1 MDWSEGRTQL
11 PDPTL
16 PGDSKVTIAI
26 PTLNRV
32 EYLKLALESAL
43 DQTYNNIEVI
53 VSNNASTDATSSYL
67 ASCRDPRLRVIE
79 QTRLVPMTENWN
91 ACVAAATGKYF
102 LLLSDDDL
110 LDPDAIQEL
119 VAGYANQDGYPEP
132 GFVYCGGRIIDS
144 AGREVPLI
152 FRPSP
157 SREAARGFIA
167 AYFGGKRGLYFCGV
181 LQRTADLLPGFPPG
195 FAVASDAA
203 AWMRSSMRHG
213 TVVFIPKQLVSYRV
227 HQSLNFATDIGAWKA
242 EFTQLYELAIALDKS
257 TGNSD
262 PTFPRRLRSSIRRG
276 YLGMIVS
283 RINEPLRAHKARA
296 LIEYGRHLPSFL
308 SPSGLLPLSKG
319 IVTLF
324 LSERSNL
331 WLRQQLLK
339 RTTSFRDRQL

>member
-1 MDWSEGRTQL
+1 MSE
-11 PDPTL
+11 PTL
-16 PGDSKVTIAI
+16 LGDSKVTIAI

-32 EYLKLALESAL
+32 GYLKLALESAL
-43 DQTYNNIEVI
+43 NQTYNNIEVI

-67 ASCRDPRLRVIE
+67 ASCRDPRLRVLE

-91 ACVAAATGKYF
+91 ACVTAATGEYF

-110 LDPDAIQEL
+110 LEPDAIQEL
-119 VAGYANQDGYPEP
+119 VAGYAKRDGYPEP

-144 AGREVPLI
+144 AGREAALVFKLSPL
-152 FRPSP
+152 
-157 SREAARGFIA
+157 RETARDFIA

-227 HQSLNFATDIGAWKA
+227 HQSLNFATDLEVWKA
-242 EFTQLYELAIALDKS
+242 EFTQLYELAIALDQS
-257 TGNSD
+257 SGSPD
-262 PTFPRRLRSSIRRG
+262 PTFLKRMRSRMRRG
-276 YLGMIVS
+276 YLGMIIS
-283 RINEPLRAHKARA
+283 RINEPLRTHKARA

-308 SPSGLLPLSKG
+308 SPTGLLLLSKG
-319 IVTLF
+319 IMTLF
-324 LSERSNL
+324 LSEQSNL

-339 RTTSFRDRQL
+339 RTTSFRSQQP